1 MEKTSRTSKIRSYYF
16 ITLGFLF
23 LYGAATTGSTVVR
36 GSIGESEESATL
48 PAGPPVLF
56 FSDLT
61 SGPKTG
67 WEGSQTK
74 GAAVTVWG
82 ENFGPVRGGNYIT
95 VNGAQLTGDSDYAE
109 WGVTKNN
116 ARKLERIT
124 FWLNNNA
131 ADGTGKIT
139 IRVNGVT
146 SNPLDF
152 TVRPGN
158 IYFIAKNGKDSNNGR
173 YASARAG
180 DGGPWLHFYKAN
192 VQKNTSL
199 NAGDIV
205 YVRSGTYNSEDE
217 QGYMLYFRGLKGT
230 ASNPFAIVGYPGEW
244 PVLGRSSPGN
254 GVYTEICCDYGTT
267 DYLGLHKLIWENRGV
282 PVSVIGAGFRMVG
295 DIFRYN
301 TTDVWSGIVD
311 TGGGWNWKLYG
322 LIFRDTGYDY
332 YKHAIY
338 IRSTHRESHDVDI
351 GWNEFDN
358 YRSDS
363 LTKDGNS
370 GYGSGAVNFR
380 NDNNNSDVNHIYIH
394 NSLFHNMPTAIALY
408 LENDASGN
416 MNNIFF
422 YNNILDGVGQLGTE
436 SCTSALKLGAKS
448 VYIYNNT
455 FYNVGSPDGHRLRDG
470 TSDGKPMSAIRGG
483 TAFLANNIFYLTNP
497 LIPYMWDQNGTLD
510 SRNDIYFGGKS
521 LPSGAKY
528 TLINPITSDPRFV
541 DPSNHNFHLQ
551 KNSPAIN
558 AGTSDVSSMV
568 TIDFDG
574 KPRPLDDN
582 NNGTAKYDIGAYEY
596 GTFSYVIKA
605 NNNLPAAKPFTIL
618 ISHNPFKQLTIIQYT
633 LSTGSPVQENINVSG
648 QAVRTVPEKQQI
660 AGEYMVIRDGQEF

>member
-1 MEKTSRTSKIRSYYF
+1 MEMISRAGKVRPYYSIALCLF
-16 ITLGFLF
+16 FLF
-23 LYGAATTGSTVVR
+23 SYVVAATGVTVVG
-36 GSIGESEESATL
+36 GSSGGDATL
-48 PAGPPVLF
+48 PAGTPVLF

-74 GAAVTVWG
+74 GVAVTVWG
-82 ENFGPVRGGNYIT
+82 EGFGSARGGSYIT
-95 VNGAQLTGDSDYAE
+95 VNGAQLTNDSDYAE
-109 WGVTKNN
+109 WGVTKNS
-116 ARKLERIT
+116 ARGLERIT
-124 FWLNNNA
+124 FWLNNNSK
-131 ADGTGKIT
+131 DGAGAIT
-139 IRVNGVT
+139 VTVNGVT

-152 TVRPGN
+152 TVRTGN
-158 IYFIAKNGKDSNNGR
+158 IYFIAKDGKDSNNGK

-180 DGGPWLHFYKAN
+180 EGGPWLHFYKAN
-192 VQKNTSL
+192 ARKNTSL

-205 YVRSGTYNSEDE
+205 YVRSGVYNSEDE

-244 PVLGRSSPGN
+244 PVLGRTSPGN
-254 GVYTEICCDYGTT
+254 GVHTEICCDYGTT

-295 DIFRYN
+295 DIFRHN

-311 TGGGWNWKLYG
+311 TGGGWDWKLYG

-338 IRSTHRESHDVDI
+338 IRSTHRESHNVDI

-363 LTKDGNS
+363 PTKDGNA

-394 NSLFHNMPTAIALY
+394 NSLFHNMPTATALY

-422 YNNILDGVGQLGTE
+422 YNNILDGVGQAGTE
-436 SCTSALKLGAKS
+436 SCTSAILANAKY
-448 VYIYNNT
+448 VYIYNNI
-455 FYNVGSPDGHRLRDG
+455 FYNVGSPDGHSLRDG
-470 TSDGKPMSAIRGG
+470 TFDGKPMSAMRMIKGPV
-483 TAFLANNIFYLTNP
+483 FSANNIFYLTNP
-497 LIPYMWDQNGTLD
+497 LIPYTWDQDGTLD
-510 SRNDIYFGGKS
+510 SRNDIYFGGRA

-528 TLINPITSDPRFV
+528 TLINPVTSDPRFV

-551 KNSPAIN
+551 KSSQAIN
-558 AGTSDVSSMV
+558 AGTSDVSYIV
-568 TIDFDG
+568 KWDYDG
-574 KPRPLDDN
+574 ISRPQPA
-582 NNGTAKYDIGAYEY
+582 GGVYDIGAYEY
-596 GTFSYVIKA
+596 RNK
-605 NNNLPAAKPFTIL
+605 
-618 ISHNPFKQLTIIQYT
+618 
-633 LSTGSPVQENINVSG
+633 
-648 QAVRTVPEKQQI
+648 
-660 AGEYMVIRDGQEF
+660 